1 MCNQPF
7 HVTGDLHDMGVS
19 GIRVQL
25 YLSIT
30 LPASLI
36 RLFDSFDLFLSVKF
50 ERMKTIREFRGK
62 NKKFKL

>member
-1 MCNQPF
+1 MCNQPI
-7 HVTGDLHDMGVS
+7 HVTGHLHDMGVS
-19 GIRVQL
+19 VIRVQL
-25 YLSIT
+25 SLSIT